1 MDRSCEPPGGG
12 AGAALVAAVVLAL
25 LALLL
30 AAPASGLDY
39 QPPVEGGILRPFE
52 PPEGAYGPGHRG
64 LDLDAEPG
72 TTVRTAAPGRVVHAG
87 PVVGLVWVSIE
98 HPDGVRTS
106 YGPLEDLLVRSGE
119 DVGAG
124 QAIGH
129 LAATGH
135 GHGGRDRGLHLGARR
150 DGVYLDPAL
159 LLGWAR
165 PSLDGSGSHRPAAGA
180 KAPATDGPW
189 AEASNAPVAP
199 DAGGAHLPRTTSDE
213 PRPPRAAQPGPPVP
227 R

>member
-1 MDRSCEPPGGG
+1 
-12 AGAALVAAVVLAL
+12 VAVVVV
-25 LALLL
+25 LLL
-30 AAPASGLDY
+30 VGLLVVPASGHGYL
-39 QPPVEGGILRPFE
+39 PPVEGGVLRPFE

-72 TTVRTAAPGRVVHAG
+72 SSVRAAAPGRVVHAG
-87 PVVGLVWVSIE
+87 PVVRIVWVSID
-98 HPDGVRTS
+98 HPDGIRTS
-106 YGPLEDLLVRSGE
+106 YGPLEDLRVRAGDHVE
-119 DVGAG
+119 AG

-159 LLGWAR
+159 LLGWVR
-165 PSLDGSGSHRPAAGA
+165 PSLDGIGSHRPAAGA
-180 KAPATDGPW
+180 PSALERGDL
-189 AEASNAPVAP
+189 
-199 DAGGAHLPRTTSDE
+199 HLPRTAPGE
-213 PRPPRAAQPGPPVP
+213 PRLPRAAQPGPPVA